1 MMVQVITTAP
11 NVVQMAVVPGIVDLI
26 AKQLD

>member
-1 MMVQVITTAP
+1 MVQVITTAP
-11 NVVQMAVVPGIVDLI
+11 NVVLMAVVPGIVNLI